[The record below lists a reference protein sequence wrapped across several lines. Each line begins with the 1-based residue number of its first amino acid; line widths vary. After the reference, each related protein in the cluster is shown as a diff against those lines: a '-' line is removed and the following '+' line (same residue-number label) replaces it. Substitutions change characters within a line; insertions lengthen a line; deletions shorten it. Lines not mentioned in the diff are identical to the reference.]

1 MELHAAAHP
10 LGLVTVSATMVVLVR
25 LPLVPVM
32 VTVAVPAVAKL
43 LAVNVSVEDALRS
56 AAGMTE
62 PEESDAV
69 TPDGSPETLS
79 VTGESKSSLL
89 AAVIVLVP
97 DPPCAT
103 DRLLGEADRANDGL
117 DDVVPH
123 APPGPVQLPRSDV
136 NSLL

>member
-1 MELHAAAHP
+1 
-10 LGLVTVSATMVVLVR
+10 MVVLVR
-25 LPLVPVM
+25 LPLVPVR
-32 VTVAVPAVAKL
+32 VTVAGPAAARL
-43 LAVNVSVEDALRS
+43 LAVNVSVEATVPL

-69 TPDGSPETLS
+69 TPAGSPEILS
-79 VTGESKSSLL
+79 ATDESKPSLL

-97 DPPCAT
+97 DPPGAT
-103 DRLLGEADRANDGL
+103 DKLLGEADSANDGL
-117 DDVVPH
+117 EEVVPH